1 MARSKNG
8 SNRLEEAIA
17 LLINNQATFN
27 NNLATLNA
35 TQAAYQANMV
45 ALQAEIRDLERST
58 NEKFAQIMAIL
69 ARHEQILQA
78 LPDTIRQKIGFA
90 EKSR

>member
-1 MARSKNG
+1 MARSRNG
-8 SNRLEEAIA
+8 RERLEEAVIT
-17 LLINNQATFN
+17 LINNQATF
-27 NNLATLNA
+27 TA

-58 NEKFAQIMAIL
+58 NDKFAQIVAIL

-78 LPDTIRQKIGFA
+78 LPETIRQKIGFA
-90 EKSR
+90 DKLR